1 MEVGAK
7 RGMKRVAFLSIV
19 AVALFSACQARKEV
33 SQIWD
38 YVNERPDSALAVL
51 NGMDA
56 SAFHGRTLAEYR
68 LLKAMALDKSYVNVA
83 SDSLAMPAYQ
93 FFKRF
98 GPREKEMMSL
108 YYLGLSHYYSKEFY
122 EAVFLWEEVTEMAEE
137 VGNYFYLGLSYTL
150 KSYAYFRTY
159 CISEAVKNAELG
171 VAAFEAIPDY
181 FQVERAKLQLADSYH
196 SAEEFEKALGIYQE
210 LIATCPQDTFTMR
223 RALIHAGYCMYLAH
237 PERLDSAMHYYDRAL
252 NEYKATL
259 GIVEAAHYGE
269 VAGMAGNTELA
280 YQIVDQLRA
289 ANRYTEQRSYLE
301 YMMKKKEKK
310 PWEALKAAEELHNSL
325 DSIMLATMN
334 QSLVMSQKD
343 YQEQKR
349 RASEQAL
356 NFTRWIGAV
365 SVLCLLLA
373 LLAVWLFYSRKR
385 KIASLEREQLIG
397 SVGEMAKLLQESEQA
412 NSDLKQDLEAVQK
425 RYVAAYKKQFSKI
438 SSIIENYYTSSG
450 MKNGRDIVYRQVMDI
465 AGTIGQDQTRMSV
478 LEKDVNAALDNAMKW
493 YRLEFPE
500 KGSDHY
506 RMVCLF
512 MAGFTVPMIEILTG
526 VTKNTL
532 YSRKSRLLEQIRSS
546 DAEHKDLFL
555 MAIQ

>member
-1 MEVGAK
+1 M
-7 RGMKRVAFLSIV
+7 SIV

-33 SQIWD
+33 SQVWD
-38 YVNERPDSALAVL
+38 YVKERPDSALAVL

-68 LLKAMALDKSYVNVA
+68 LLKAMALDKNYVNVA
-83 SDSLAMPAYQ
+83 SDSLAMPAYE
-93 FFKRF
+93 FFRRY
-98 GPREKEMMSL
+98 GPKEKEMMSL
-108 YYLGLSHYYSKEFY
+108 YYLGVAHYNVGDFS
-122 EAVFLWEEVTEMAEE
+122 EAILMLEEVTDLAERQ
-137 VGNYFYLGLSYTL
+137 GNLSYVALSHNL
-150 KSYAYFRTY
+150 KSYAFIRTY
-159 CISEAVKNAELG
+159 CYSEAVKSAELS
-171 VAAFEAIPDY
+171 VDAFRAILDT
-181 FQVERAKLQLADSYH
+181 FHVQRTKVQLADAYH
-196 SAEEFEKALGIYQE
+196 ATKEFEKALDIYHD
-210 LIATCPQDTFTMR
+210 LIHTCQNDTVIMR
-223 RALIHAGYCMYLAH
+223 RTLIHCGYSMYLAH
-237 PERLDSAMHYYDRAL
+237 PERADSAMRYYERAL
-252 NEYKATL
+252 NDYKATL
-259 GIVEAAHYGE
+259 GTIEAAHFGE
-269 VAGMAGNTELA
+269 VAAMTGNTQLA
-280 YQIVDQLRA
+280 HQIVNQLKA
-289 ANRYTEQRSYLE
+289 SGKHPEQRAYLE
-301 YMMKKKEKK
+301 YKLLVKENK
-310 PWEALKAAEELHNSL
+310 PWEAIVATGEFLSNV
-325 DSIMLATMN
+325 DSVMVEALE
-334 QSLVMSQKD
+334 QSLVKSQRN
-343 YQEQKR
+343 YQEQQKQS
-349 RASEQAL
+349 AEHAL
-356 NFTRWIGAV
+356 YLSKWIGSV
-365 SVLCLLLA
+365 SVLCLLFAFLA
-373 LLAVWLFYSRKR
+373 LWLFYSRKR

-397 SVGEMAKLLQESEQA
+397 SVGEMAKLLQESELA

>member
-1 MEVGAK
+1 MEVVAK
-7 RGMKRVAFLSIV
+7 TGMKRVAFLSIV

-68 LLKAMALDKSYVNVA
+68 LLKAMALDKNYVNVA

-93 FFKRF
+93 FFRRY
-98 GPREKEMMSL
+98 GPKEKEMLSL
-108 YYLGLSHYYSKEFY
+108 YYLAISHYYADNYPE
-122 EAVFLWEEVTEMAEE
+122 VILLLEEETNMADAQ
-137 VGNYFYLGLSYTL
+137 GDYLYLGLGHIV
-150 KSYAYFRTY
+150 KSYAFLGTY
-159 CISEAVKNAELG
+159 SASEAVKSAELG
-171 VAAFEAIPDY
+171 VAAFEAIQDS
-181 FQVERAKLQLADSYH
+181 FQVQRAKLQLADSYH
-196 SAEEFEKALGIYQE
+196 ATKDYAKALGIYQE
-210 LIATCPQDTFTMR
+210 LIQTCQKDTITMC
-223 RALIHAGYCMYLAH
+223 RALIHGAYSLYLAN
-237 PERLDSAMHYYDRAL
+237 PEQADSALHYYERAL
-252 NEYKATL
+252 ADYGASMSP
-259 GIVEAAHYGE
+259 VEAAHLGL
-269 VAGMAGNTELA
+269 VAAKAGNTELA
-280 YQIVDQLRA
+280 HQV
-289 ANRYTEQRSYLE
+289 TEQLKVSGKYPEQRAYLE
-301 YMMKKKEKK
+301 YKLFVDENK
-310 PWEALKAAEELHNSL
+310 PWEALDAIEEYNNLQ
-325 DSIMLATMN
+325 DSIVRETLE
-334 QSLVMSQKD
+334 QSLIKTQRN
-343 YQEQKR
+343 YQEQQKQS
-349 RASEQAL
+349 AEHAL
-356 NFTRWIGAV
+356 YLSKWIGSV

-373 LLAVWLFYSRKR
+373 LLSLWLYYSRKH

-412 NSDLKQDLEAVQK
+412 NSDLKQDLETAQK

-500 KGSDHY
+500 KGIDHY

>member
-1 MEVGAK
+1 MEVVAK
-7 RGMKRVAFLSIV
+7 TGMKRVAFLSIV

-33 SQIWD
+33 SQVWD

-56 SAFHGRTLAEYR
+56 SAFHGRMLAEYR
-68 LLKAMALDKSYVNVA
+68 LLKAMALDKCYVNVA

-93 FFKRF
+93 FFRRF
-98 GPREKEMMSL
+98 GPKEKEMMSL
-108 YYLGLSHYYSKEFY
+108 YYLGVAHYNVGDFS
-122 EAVFLWEEVTEMAEE
+122 EAILLLEEVTDLAERL
-137 VGNYFYLGLSYTL
+137 GNLSYIALSHNL
-150 KSYAYFRTY
+150 KSYAFIRTY
-159 CISEAVKNAELG
+159 CYSEAVKSAELS
-171 VAAFEAIPDY
+171 VAAFRAIPDT
-181 FQVERAKLQLADSYH
+181 FHVQRTKVQLADAYH
-196 SAEEFEKALGIYQE
+196 ATKEFEKALDIYKD
-210 LIATCPQDTFTMR
+210 LIHTCQKDTLIMR
-223 RALIHAGYCMYLAH
+223 RALIHCAYSMYLAH
-237 PERLDSAMHYYDRAL
+237 PEQADSSMRYYEHAL
-252 NEYKATL
+252 NDYKAAL
-259 GIVEAAHYGE
+259 GTTEAAHFGE
-269 VAGMAGNTELA
+269 VAAMSGNTQLA
-280 YQIVDQLRA
+280 HQIVNQLKA
-289 ANRYTEQRSYLE
+289 SGKHPEQRAYLE
-301 YMMKKKEKK
+301 YKLLVKENK
-310 PWEALKAAEELHNSL
+310 PWEAIVATGEFLSNV
-325 DSIMLATMN
+325 DSVMVEALE
-334 QSLVMSQKD
+334 QSLVKSQRN
-343 YQEQKR
+343 YQEQQKQSAE
-349 RASEQAL
+349 RALYLSK
-356 NFTRWIGAV
+356 WIGSV

-373 LLAVWLFYSRKR
+373 LLSLWLYYSRKH

-450 MKNGRDIVYRQVMDI
+450 MKNGRDIVYRQVMDV
-465 AGTIGQDQTRMSV
+465 AATIGQDQTRMSV

-526 VTKNTL
+526 ITKNTL

-546 DAEHKDLFL
+546 DAEHRDLFL
-555 MAIQ
+555 IAIQ